1 MKNLLTLS
9 LILGLSLVLVACG
22 GEAKTAAPAATP
34 EAATPADAANAAT
47 EAGSEAMEAVVEAVE
62 EAAEDAEGSAA
73 KAEETVEEAV
83 EEEAADATA
92 ETPAGAAGLDTLVGT
107 AWAFED
113 GTEISFKD
121 AETAVI
127 KGGVVALIA
136 PGGLDAAL
144 SFEDGNVTISAMG
157 QTKTGTW
164 DGESFEMDGNVAT
177 KK

>member
-34 EAATPADAANAAT
+34 EAATPADAANAAA
-47 EAGSEAMEAVVEAVE
+47 EAGSEAKEAVMEAVE
-62 EAAEDAEGSAA
+62 EVVEDAEGSAA
-73 KAEETVEEAV
+73 KAEEAVEEA
-83 EEEAADATA
+83 ADDATA

-144 SFEDGNVTISAMG
+144 TFEDGNVTISAMG

-164 DGESFEMDGNVAT
+164 DGESFEMNGNAAT

>member
-34 EAATPADAANAAT
+34 EAATPADAANAAA
-47 EAGSEAMEAVVEAVE
+47 EAGSEAKEAVMEAVE
-62 EAAEDAEGSAA
+62 EVVEDAEGSAA
-73 KAEETVEEAV
+73 KAEEAVEEA
-83 EEEAADATA
+83 ADDATA

-144 SFEDGNVTISAMG
+144 TFEDGNVTISAMG